1 MRKKAGKRRDRVDLA
16 GSGGWGGPVRM
27 RAGEA
32 GTGIGTGEERG
43 SDGQVRN
50 GGGETG
56 RAVGQGVGGS
66 GGKRGRVEGEVR
78 MKAGKRGDRVDLA
91 GSEGWGGPVEEAD
104 WERPGLGLG
113 GTGEERGSDG
123 PMRGWRGE

>member
-1 MRKKAGKRRDRVDLA
+1 VRKKAGKRRDRVDLA

-56 RAVGQGVGGS
+56 GAVGQGVGGS

-78 MKAGKRGDRVDLA
+78 KKAGKRGDRVDLA
-91 GSEGWGGPVEEAD
+91 GSGGWGGPVRMQTGEA
-104 WERPGLGLG
+104 
-113 GTGEERGSDG
+113 GTGIGRDRGRKRWRWSDEG
-123 PMRGWRGE
+123 MAG